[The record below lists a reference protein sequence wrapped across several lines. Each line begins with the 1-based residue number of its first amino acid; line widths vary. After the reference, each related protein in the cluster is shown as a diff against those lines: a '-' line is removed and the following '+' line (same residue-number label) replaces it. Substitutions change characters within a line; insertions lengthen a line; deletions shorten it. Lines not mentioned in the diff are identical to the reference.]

1 MGVAFPLYTL
11 DFPTIS
17 FSTRIFGMDCHHAQC
32 TKKSLVL
39 TCFSSRVI
47 THAMATGGLD
57 TRGNGV
63 TGTDELFAEW
73 QPLHLS
79 MLLCNFGLHMEDT
92 LLFDAFVDV

>member
-1 MGVAFPLYTL
+1 
-11 DFPTIS
+11 
-17 FSTRIFGMDCHHAQC
+17 
-32 TKKSLVL
+32 
-39 TCFSSRVI
+39 
-47 THAMATGGLD
+47 MATGGLD